1 MRLGFE
7 KKTICDLLGFN
18 VALYSNNLT
27 VHREPSLP
35 VFMIFSVRITDTAL
49 REPADKAQQ
58 TPRERSIVEI
68 SFVHRWVAMRKRQ

>member
-1 MRLGFE
+1 MMNEVGF

-18 VALYSNNLT
+18 VAFYSNT
-27 VHREPSLP
+27 VHRAPSLP

-58 TPRERSIVEI
+58 TPRERSIVGI